1 LLAAGVEPAG
11 VADRR
16 LVRRGRGIPGQLRAV
31 RTISARPRDEQVV
44 HATWRSPVHPTTTL
58 LRSRA
63 VKKLLV
69 LLVVAGIAFIAAKK
83 FRATS

>member
-1 LLAAGVEPAG
+1 MSRSFTPRGGVPS
-11 VADRR
+11 
-16 LVRRGRGIPGQLRAV
+16 
-31 RTISARPRDEQVV
+31 T
-44 HATWRSPVHPTTTL
+44 PTTTL

-83 FRATS
+83 IRATS